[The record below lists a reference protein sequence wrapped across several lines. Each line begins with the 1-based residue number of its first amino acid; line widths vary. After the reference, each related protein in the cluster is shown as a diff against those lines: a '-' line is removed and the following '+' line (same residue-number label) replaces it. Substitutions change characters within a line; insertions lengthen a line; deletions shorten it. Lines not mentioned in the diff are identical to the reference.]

1 MVIYS
6 YNLCLYFIC
15 CRPRTTSI
23 PSQYQQ
29 TTCRY
34 YYCYLCVITY
44 VSECV
49 SKLMS
54 NTRLLLYNIL
64 VAASYKIDIHVNE
77 SDVYKPLAI
86 NHTPAASKHVSPQL
100 PYSLKVCFI
109 SYY

>member
-1 MVIYS
+1 MLCTLIIYVYILS
-6 YNLCLYFIC
+6 VVDLVPLQYLHSINKLLVGIITV
-15 CRPRTTSI
+15 TTVLI
-23 PSQYQQ
+23 DM
-29 TTCRY
+29 
-34 YYCYLCVITY
+34 
-44 VSECV
+44 SEYV